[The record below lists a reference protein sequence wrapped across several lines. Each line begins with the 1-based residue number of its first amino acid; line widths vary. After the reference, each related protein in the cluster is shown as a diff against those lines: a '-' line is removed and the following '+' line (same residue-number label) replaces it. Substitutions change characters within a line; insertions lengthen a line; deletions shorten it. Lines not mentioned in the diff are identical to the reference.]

1 MHSLLG
7 IEYSRTLAQEKD
19 RQAPMSETRARRPKL
34 AQLFRQLPVRRRRSK
49 SPTVVRGTT

>member
-19 RQAPMSETRARRPKL
+19 RRTPVTETRTRRPKL
-34 AQLFRQLPVRRRRSK
+34 AQLFRHLPVRTRARK
-49 SPTVVRGTT
+49 PATVARGTT